1 MVSEGK
7 VIDEVIQPLGVRK
20 FEVVAGKGFYLNDE
34 KYPMYGVTR
43 HQDWWGLG
51 SALTNKEHDFDL
63 AQIMD
68 VGPQLSVSP
77 IINNQIISILVV
89 ILWDWLFGLK
99 SLL

>member
-1 MVSEGK
+1 MNKPHLWQGRKDPYLYKVVSRLVAEGR

-51 SALTNKEHDFDL
+51 SALTNKEHDL
-63 AQIMD
+63 I
-68 VGPQLSVSP
+68 
-77 IINNQIISILVV
+77 
-89 ILWDWLFGLK
+89 
-99 SLL
+99 